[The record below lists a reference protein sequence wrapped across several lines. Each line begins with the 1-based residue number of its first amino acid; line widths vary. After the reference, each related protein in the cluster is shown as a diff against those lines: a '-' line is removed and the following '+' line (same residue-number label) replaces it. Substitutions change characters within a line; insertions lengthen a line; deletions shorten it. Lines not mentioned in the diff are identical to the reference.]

1 MSTDLTKNTFSSTYK
16 DDFEDSDNY
25 HRILFNSGRAL
36 QAREL
41 TQLQTITQS
50 EISRMGRHIFREGA
64 AVNPGG
70 TTINNKYEFIK
81 LVGNLPTGNIIGLN
95 LTSTGNNIIVEV
107 LEAVERVSASEPAT
121 IYVKYVS
128 TTGGTSG
135 ATPVRVT
142 AGDTLTGGGE
152 TLTVQTTNTVS
163 NPATGVGTK
172 VSIHAGD
179 FFAVDR
185 FVFAREQSIILSKYT
200 SDPDAVIGFK
210 VTQDIVTVDDTTAL
224 YDNTGATPNISS
236 PGADRYRIRLNIID
250 KANIASDENF
260 VYVAKVSKGVIVTEV
275 TGTDDYNKI
284 EDRMALR
291 TSEESGNYIAKRFA
305 VSFDTNDSDETMLDF
320 DITPGVAYIDGY
332 RAIINSPLKI
342 QVEKPRTTLI
352 ENNEV
357 TAAAY
362 GQYVIVS
369 ANKGLPNI
377 ASFQEVTLFPNT
389 AGTGTAI
396 GTARVRAVEEDG
408 SNYRVY
414 LFDVQ
419 IAAGKNKRNTKSL
432 GTGSTDYM
440 TLVLENSLAVFKDE
454 NATSLLFQLPG
465 NRPKTITDISLTVQR
480 YRTATISSGTATI
493 TVTATGET
501 FADTSD
507 WIAAHADSD
516 VDVLFTASGA
526 GTAASNLTGQQDG
539 TYEILTYVNK
549 SAGSVRTKTLTEV
562 TETITPD
569 GSGNLNFTKADIS
582 SITRITLADSDGV
595 DLTTSYD
602 LDNGQRDFAYLNG
615 RMVKKAGA
623 ATPGSDVFVRYNHFV
638 HGTSGD
644 FFAVNSYTGQVDYKN
659 IPSYT
664 QANGTEVS
672 LRNVLDFR
680 SSVNSSGNFGS
691 GARINE
697 MPKNTGLI
705 TFDAE
710 YYLGKKVRVTI
721 DRNSNVEAI
730 SGAAGIDTQLPPAPN
745 NSLDLFHVDMNP
757 YTVSDTDISST
768 TIRAKNFTMRDIG
781 KLEERLDN
789 VEEATSLSLLELDTS
804 AFSVLDASGNNRTQS
819 GFFVDNFV
827 DQARSFMSEDYRAS
841 IDPEAR
847 IMRPWFQEANIRM
860 LYDSDQSSNTIL
872 KGDSVYLKHNNA
884 TYVDQPL
891 ATEAMN
897 INPFAVIINE
907 GTIDLSPSSDEWTA
921 IERAPDRVE
930 DGGTRLVNNGAM
942 LWNNWR
948 WNWIGREEDLT
959 VGQALGPETRFN
971 VRGSTRPR
979 TDWWRR
985 GAQRVS
991 TFARVDRVV
1000 ASETVREFVNERVL
1014 DVAFIPF
1021 MRSKKVSFRAQGLKP
1036 NTQVY
1041 AFFNNIPVA
1050 DWVRSESFTRF
1061 STTTDDFGNQ
1071 HNKATEHPEGKST
1084 LTTNTEGKIEGSFFI
1099 PNTDAIKFRTGTREF
1114 KLLDISIA
1122 NDDGSTSIAKEPFS
1136 STGIL
1141 ETRQSTFTS
1150 TRVVSI
1156 ASTTRLLF
1164 SRTRRRRDPLAQT
1177 FFIDEADGIFV
1188 TRIGVRFQTKDTTVP
1203 VMMQIRS
1210 TVNGVPSSDEIIPNG
1225 VKVLSPGDVN
1235 ISADATTVTYFEF
1248 DEPVYLNGQNEYS
1261 IVLLADSTDYNVF
1274 VAKTGDLQLNST
1286 ERRVAKQPTLGSLF
1300 KSQNSRTWTPDQE
1313 RDLTFIIDR
1322 ADFISTSGYVTLEN
1336 AATPLMLL
1344 DNNPFDTT
1352 NASGTISALVFGHGF
1367 TVGDTV
1373 TIAGATAFGGIAA
1386 NNINGTRTITK
1397 IDGTGFEFVAGASD
1411 TANATIGGGGDNITI
1426 TRNIMMDTAVPYVET
1441 LSPPKTLISHSA
1453 KFTTGKSYA
1462 GSEIAY
1468 SKELTFGAVSN
1479 RNNNDFTHP
1488 MIIAS
1493 TANEAASAL
1502 NGGKSLTYK
1511 IDLQTSS
1518 LFVAPVV
1525 DLQRASIT
1533 AVNNLVDQQVA
1544 SGSGGNIPID
1554 YIAETNP
1561 SGGSHLSKH
1570 LTQPVS
1576 LNESAVGLKILI
1588 GANRPS
1594 TASFDVYYR
1603 TNASDTAAAGSLL
1616 DSEYVLAT
1624 LENAMPSDENPNAF
1638 REYRYLVGG
1647 DGGTMDAFSQF
1658 QVKIVLKST
1667 NTARPPVI
1675 QDLRIIALSV

>member
-16 DDFEDSDNY
+16 DDFADSDNY

-50 EISRMGRHIFREGA
+50 EISRMGRHLFREGG

-95 LTSTGNNIIVEV
+95 LTSTSNSIIVEV

-135 ATPVRVT
+135 TTPVRVT

-152 TLTVQTTNTVS
+152 TLTVQSTNTVS
-163 NPATGVGTK
+163 NPATGTGTR

-179 FFAVDR
+179 FFAIDR
-185 FVFAREQSIILSKYT
+185 FVFAREQSMILSKYT

-236 PGADRYRIRLNIID
+236 PGADRYRIRLDIID
-250 KANIASDENF
+250 KANVAADENF
-260 VYVAKVSKGVIVTEV
+260 VYVAKIAEGIIVTEV

-305 VSFDTNDSDETMLDF
+305 INFDTNDSDQSVLDF
-320 DITPGVAYIDGY
+320 DITPGVAYVDGY
-332 RAIINSPLKI
+332 RAVINAPVKI
-342 QVEKPRTTLI
+342 GVSKPRTTLT

-419 IAAGKNKRNTKSL
+419 IASGKNKRNTKSI

-440 TLVLENSLAVFKDE
+440 TLVLENSLAAFKDE
-454 NATSLLFQLPG
+454 ASTSLLFPVPG
-465 NRPKTITDISLTVQR
+465 NRPKSITDISLTAQR

-493 TVTATGET
+493 TVTNTGET
-501 FADTSD
+501 FADTSN

-516 VDVLFTASGA
+516 IDVNFTASGA
-526 GTAASNLTGQQDG
+526 GTQASNLTGQKDG

-569 GSGNLNFTKADIS
+569 GSGNLNFTKADVS

-595 DLTTSYD
+595 DLTTSYT

-623 ATPGSDVFVRYNHFV
+623 ATPGSNVFVRYKHFV

-644 FFAVNSYTGQVDYKN
+644 FFAVNSYTGQVDYEN

-721 DRNSNVEAI
+721 DKNSFIDTI
-730 SGAAGIDTQLPPAPN
+730 SGAASVNPQLPPAPN

-757 YTVSDTDISST
+757 YTVSDTDITSV
-768 TIRAKNFTMRDIG
+768 TIKAKNFTMRDIG
-781 KLEERLDN
+781 KLEERIDT
-789 VEEATSLSLLELDTS
+789 VEEATSLSLLELDTTS
-804 AFSVLDASGNNRTQS
+804 FNVLDASGNNRTKS
-819 GFFVDNFV
+819 GFFVDNFA
-827 DQARSFMSEDYRAS
+827 DQSRSYISADYNAA
-841 IDPEAR
+841 IDPEAK
-847 IMRPWFQEANIRM
+847 IMRPWFEENNLRM
-860 LYDSDQSSNTIL
+860 IYDSDLSSNTIL
-872 KGDSVYLKHNNA
+872 KGDSVYIKHDNVN
-884 TYVDQPL
+884 YVDQPL
-891 ATEAMN
+891 ATESMN
-897 INPFAVIINE
+897 INPFAVIVNE

-921 IERAPDRVE
+921 VDRLPDRVE
-930 DGGTRLVNNGAM
+930 DGGTRLVNNGAL
-942 LWNNWR
+942 LWNTWR
-948 WNWIGREEDLT
+948 WNWIGRNDTPGSELAARD
-959 VGQALGPETRFN
+959 AARTRILEVN
-971 VRGSTRPR
+971 
-979 TDWWRR
+979 
-985 GAQRVS
+985 
-991 TFARVDRVV
+991 RVV
-1000 ASETVREFVNERVL
+1000 ASETVREFVNDRVL

-1021 MRSKKVSFRAQGLKP
+1021 MRSRKVSFRAQGLKP

-1041 AFFNNIPVA
+1041 AFFNNKSVA

-1061 STTTDDFGNQ
+1061 ATTTDDFGNR
-1071 HNKATEHPEGKST
+1071 HNRATEHPDGKST
-1084 LTTNTEGKIEGSFFI
+1084 LTTGPDGSVTGSFFI

-1114 KLLDISIA
+1114 KLLDISVPKDENA
-1122 NDDGSTSIAKEPFS
+1122 TSIAKEPFAS
-1136 STGIL
+1136 AGVL
-1141 ETRQSTFTS
+1141 ETRQATFTT
-1150 TRVVSI
+1150 TRVLTIS
-1156 ASTTRLLF
+1156 APPPPARP
-1164 SRTRRRRDPLAQT
+1164 RRRRRPRTGPGSGPIRQGESFRDFVRRIDPLAQT
-1177 FFIDEADGIFV
+1177 FFIDENDGAFI
-1188 TRIGVRFQTKDTTVP
+1188 TRVGVRFQTKDSTVP
-1203 VMMQIRS
+1203 VMLQIRS
-1210 TVNGVPSSDEIIPNG
+1210 TVNGVPSADEIIPNG
-1225 VKVLSPGDVN
+1225 VKALSPGDVN
-1235 ISADATTVTYFEF
+1235 ISADASAVTYFEF
-1248 DEPVYLNGQNEYS
+1248 DEPVYLNGNMEYS
-1261 IVLLADSTDYNVF
+1261 IILLANSIKYNVY
-1274 VAKTGDLQLNST
+1274 VAKAGDLMLNST
-1286 ERRVAKQPTLGSLF
+1286 ELRVSKQPTLGSLF

-1313 RDLTFIIDR
+1313 RDLTFTIDR
-1322 ADFISTSGYVTLEN
+1322 AKFTETSGYVTLQN
-1336 AATPLMLL
+1336 APIPPILLASNPL
-1344 DNNPFDTT
+1344 DTT
-1352 NASGTISALVFGHGF
+1352 NASGTVKVLAFGHGF
-1367 TVGDTV
+1367 VVGDSV

-1386 NNINGTRTITK
+1386 ANINGTRAVTK
-1397 IDGTGFEFVAGASD
+1397 VDGTGFEFVAGASD
-1411 TANATIGGGGDNITI
+1411 VASSTVAGGGDNITI
-1426 TRNIMMDTAVPYVET
+1426 TRNIMMDTVIPYVET
-1441 LSPPKTLISHSA
+1441 LSPAQTLISHSA
-1453 KFTTGKSYA
+1453 KFTTGKSFA
-1462 GSEIAY
+1462 GAETAY
-1468 SKELTFGAVSN
+1468 VADGSYQTISN
-1479 RNNNDFTHP
+1479 RDNNTFVNP
-1488 MIIAS
+1488 RLIAS
-1493 TANEAASAL
+1493 SENETASLSGN
-1502 NGGKSLTYK
+1502 KSLTYK
-1511 IDLQTSS
+1511 IDVSTTSDI
-1518 LFVAPVV
+1518 VAPVI
-1525 DLQRASIT
+1525 DLQRASVT
-1533 AVNNLVDQQVA
+1533 AVRNLVDKQVA
-1544 SGSGGNIPID
+1544 SGSGGNIPLD
-1554 YIAETNP
+1554 YVAETNP
-1561 SGGSHLSKH
+1561 TGGSHLSKH
-1570 LTQPVS
+1570 ITSPVV
-1576 LNESAVGLKILI
+1576 LDESAVGLKIMI

-1603 TNASDTAAAGSLL
+1603 TNASDTAAAGNLL
-1616 DSEYVLAT
+1616 DSTWVLAT
-1624 LENAMPSDENPNAF
+1624 LETEIPSDQNINVF

-1658 QVKIVLKST
+1658 QVKVVLKST
-1667 NTARPPVI
+1667 NTSTPPVI

>member
-16 DDFEDSDNY
+16 DDFADSDNY

-50 EISRMGRHIFREGA
+50 EISRMGRHLFREGG

-70 TTINNKYEFIK
+70 TNVNNAYEFVK
-81 LVGNLPTGNIIGLN
+81 LTGELPANDIVGIQF
-95 LTSTGNNIIVEV
+95 TSASNGIIVEV
-107 LEAVERVSASEPAT
+107 LEAVARVSDSEPAT
-121 IYVKYVS
+121 VYVKYVS
-128 TTGGTSG
+128 SGTATSG
-135 ATPVRVT
+135 QTAIRVT

-152 TLTVQTTNTVS
+152 TLIAQSTNTVA
-163 NPATGVGTK
+163 NPATGTGTR

-179 FFAVDR
+179 FFAIDR
-185 FVFAREQSIILSKYT
+185 FVYAREQSMILSKYT

-210 VTQDIVTVDDTTAL
+210 VTQDIVSVNDSPAL
-224 YDNTGATPNISS
+224 YDNSGATPNISS
-236 PGADRYRIRLNIID
+236 PGADRYRIRLDIAD
-250 KANIASDENF
+250 KANLASDENF
-260 VYVAKVSKGVIVTEV
+260 VYVAKIVNGSIVTQV

-284 EDRMALR
+284 EDRLALR

-305 VSFDTNDSDETMLDF
+305 INFDTNDSDESILDF
-320 DITPGVAYIDGY
+320 DITPGVAYVDGY
-332 RAIINSPLKI
+332 RAVINSPLKI
-342 QVEKPRTTLI
+342 QVDKPRTTI
-352 ENNEV
+352 VENNNV

-362 GQYVIVS
+362 GQYIIVS
-369 ANKGLPNI
+369 GNKGLPNI
-377 ASFQEVTLFPNT
+377 NTFAQVNLYPNT
-389 AGTGTAI
+389 AGTGTVI

-408 SNYRVY
+408 ASYRLY

-419 IAAGKNKRNTKSL
+419 IASGKNKRNTKSI

-440 TLVLENSLAVFKDE
+440 TVVLENNNAVFKDE
-454 NATSLLFQLPG
+454 ASTSLLFPVPG
-465 NRPKTITDISLTVQR
+465 SRPKVLTDISLTAQR
-480 YRTATISSGTATI
+480 YRTETLSSGSGNL
-493 TVTATGET
+493 TGLASGE
-501 FADTSD
+501 FWADTGD
-507 WIAAHADSD
+507 WIAATADSD
-516 VDVLFTASGA
+516 IDVTFTANGA
-526 GTAASNLTGQQDG
+526 GTNSSAITGSDANG

-549 SAGSVRTKTLTEV
+549 TAASIRTKALTEV

-569 GSGNLNFTKADIS
+569 GSGNLNFTKADIN
-582 SITRITLADSDGV
+582 SIVRITLADSDGT

-615 RMVKKAGA
+615 RMIKKAGA
-623 ATPGSDVFVRYNHFV
+623 ATPSSDVFVRYKHFD
-638 HGTSGD
+638 HGASGD
-644 FFAVNSYTGQVDYKN
+644 FFAVNSYTGQVDYEE

-664 QANGTEVS
+664 QANGTTVS

-691 GARINE
+691 GAKINE

-705 TFDAE
+705 QFDAE

-721 DRNSNVEAI
+721 DKNSTVSAI
-730 SGAAGIDTQLPPAPN
+730 SGAASINPVLPPAPN

-757 YTVSDTDISST
+757 YTVSDTDLSSA
-768 TIRAKNFTMRDIG
+768 TIKAKNFTMKDIG
-781 KLEERLDN
+781 KLEERIDN
-789 VEEATSLSLLELDTS
+789 VEEATALSLLELDTTS
-804 AFSVLDASGNNRTQS
+804 FAVLDATGNNRTQS
-819 GFFVDNFV
+819 GFFVDNFA
-827 DQARSFMSEDYRAS
+827 DQARSYMSEDYRAA
-841 IDPEAR
+841 IDPEAK
-847 IMRPWFQEANIRM
+847 IMRPWFQEANLRM
-860 LYDSDQSSNTIL
+860 IYDSDQSSNTIL
-872 KGDSVYLKHNNA
+872 KGDSVYLRHDNVN
-884 TYVDQPL
+884 YVDQPL

-907 GTIDLSPSSDEWTA
+907 GFIDLSPASDEWTA
-921 IERAPDRVE
+921 IDRRPDRVE

-948 WNWIGREEDLT
+948 WNWIGREDDLN
-959 VGQALGPETRFN
+959 VGQNLGAVN
-971 VRGSTRPR
+971 SSTIMSEWNNGRQ
-979 TDWWRR
+979 TVTNFV
-985 GAQRVS
+985 Q
-991 TFARVDRVV
+991 VDRVV
-1000 ASETVREFVNERVL
+1000 ASETVRELVNDRVL

-1041 AFFNNIPVA
+1041 AFFNNKPVA

-1061 STTTDDFGNQ
+1061 ATTADDFGNRY
-1071 HNKATEHPEGKST
+1071 NRATEHPDGKST
-1084 LTTNTEGKIEGSFFI
+1084 LTTGPDGSIEGSFFI
-1099 PNTDAIKFRTGTREF
+1099 PSTDAIKFRTGTREF
-1114 KLLDISIA
+1114 KLLDISVP
-1122 NDDGSTSIAKEPFS
+1122 NDEGATSIAKEPFS

-1141 ETRQSTFTS
+1141 ETRQATVTSTRTLIISTVTSVSTFT
-1150 TRVVSI
+1150 
-1156 ASTTRLLF
+1156 
-1164 SRTRRRRDPLAQT
+1164 RRRDPLAQT

-1188 TRIGVRFQTKDTTVP
+1188 TRIGVKFQTKDTTVP

-1225 VKVLSPGDVN
+1225 VKVLSPSDVN
-1235 ISADATTVTYFEF
+1235 ISADASAVTYFEF
-1248 DEPVYLNGQNEYS
+1248 DEPVYLNGNMEYS
-1261 IVLLADSTDYNVF
+1261 IVLLADSIDYNVY
-1274 VAKTGDLQLNST
+1274 VAKAGDLLLNST
-1286 ERRVAKQPTLGSLF
+1286 ELRVAKQPTLGSLF

-1313 RDLTFIIDR
+1313 RDLTFTIDR
-1322 ADFISTSGYVTLEN
+1322 AQFTSTSGSVILEN

-1344 DNNPFDTT
+1344 DNNPLDTT
-1352 NASGTISALVFGHGF
+1352 NSSGTIAVLAFGHGF
-1367 TVGDTV
+1367 TVGDSV
-1373 TIAGATAFGGIAA
+1373 TIAGSEAFGGIAA
-1386 NNINGTRTITK
+1386 GNINGTRAVTK
-1397 IDGTGFEFVAGASD
+1397 VDGTGFEFVAGASD
-1411 TANATIGGGGDNITI
+1411 TASSTISGGGANITI
-1426 TRNIMMDTAVPYVET
+1426 TRNILMDTVVPYVET

-1462 GSEIAY
+1462 GSETAY
-1468 SKELTFGAVSN
+1468 DKETVYGAVSN
-1479 RNNNDFTHP
+1479 RNNNNFTHP
-1488 MIIAS
+1488 MMIAS

-1502 NGGKSLTYK
+1502 SGNKSLTYK
-1511 IDLQTSS
+1511 VDLQTAS

-1544 SGSGGNIPID
+1544 SGSGGNIPIA

-1561 SGGSHLSKH
+1561 TGGSHLSKH
-1570 LTQPVS
+1570 LTQPVA
-1576 LNESAVGLKILI
+1576 LDESAVGLKILI

-1616 DSEYVLAT
+1616 DSSYVLAT
-1624 LENAMPSDENPNAF
+1624 LETEMPSDENPNAF

-1647 DGGTMDAFSQF
+1647 DDGTMNAFSQF
-1658 QVKIVLKST
+1658 QVKIVLKSS
-1667 NTARPPVI
+1667 NTSRPPVI

>member
-16 DDFEDSDNY
+16 DDFADSDNY

-50 EISRMGRHIFREGA
+50 EISRMGRHLFREGG

-95 LTSTGNNIIVEV
+95 LTSTSNSIIVEV

-135 ATPVRVT
+135 TTPVRVT

-152 TLTVQTTNTVS
+152 TLTVQSTNTVS
-163 NPATGVGTK
+163 NPATGTGTR

-179 FFAVDR
+179 FFAIDR
-185 FVFAREQSIILSKYT
+185 FVFAREQSMILSKYT

-236 PGADRYRIRLNIID
+236 PGADRYRIRLDIID
-250 KANIASDENF
+250 KANVAADENF
-260 VYVAKVSKGVIVTEV
+260 VYVAKIAEGIIVTEV

-305 VSFDTNDSDETMLDF
+305 INFDTNDSDQSVLDF
-320 DITPGVAYIDGY
+320 DITPGVAYVDGY
-332 RAIINSPLKI
+332 RAVINAPVKI
-342 QVEKPRTTLI
+342 GVSKPRTTLT

-419 IAAGKNKRNTKSL
+419 IASGKNKRNTKSI

-440 TLVLENSLAVFKDE
+440 TLVLENSLAAFKDE
-454 NATSLLFQLPG
+454 ASTSLLFPVPG
-465 NRPKTITDISLTVQR
+465 NRPKSITDISLTAQR

-493 TVTATGET
+493 TVTNTGET
-501 FADTSD
+501 FADTSN

-516 VDVLFTASGA
+516 IDVNFTASGA
-526 GTAASNLTGQQDG
+526 GTQASNLTSQKDG

-569 GSGNLNFTKADIS
+569 GSGNLNFTKADVS

-595 DLTTSYD
+595 DLTTSYT

-623 ATPGSDVFVRYNHFV
+623 ATPGSNVFVRYKHFV

-644 FFAVNSYTGQVDYKN
+644 FFAVNSYTGQVDYEN

-721 DRNSNVEAI
+721 DKNSFIDTI
-730 SGAAGIDTQLPPAPN
+730 SGAASVNPQLPPAPN

-757 YTVSDTDISST
+757 YTVSDTDITSV
-768 TIRAKNFTMRDIG
+768 TIKAKNFTMRDIG
-781 KLEERLDN
+781 KLEERIDT
-789 VEEATSLSLLELDTS
+789 VEEATSLSLLELDTTS
-804 AFSVLDASGNNRTQS
+804 FNVLDASGNNRTKS
-819 GFFVDNFV
+819 GFFVDNFA
-827 DQARSFMSEDYRAS
+827 DQSRSYISADYNAA
-841 IDPEAR
+841 IDPEAK
-847 IMRPWFQEANIRM
+847 IMRPWFEENNLRM
-860 LYDSDQSSNTIL
+860 IYDSDLSSNTIL
-872 KGDSVYLKHNNA
+872 KGDSVYIKHDNVN
-884 TYVDQPL
+884 YVDQPL
-891 ATEAMN
+891 ATESMN
-897 INPFAVIINE
+897 INPFAVIVNE

-921 IERAPDRVE
+921 VDRLPDRVE
-930 DGGTRLVNNGAM
+930 DGGTRLVNNGAL
-942 LWNNWR
+942 LWNTWR
-948 WNWIGREEDLT
+948 WNWIGRNDTPGSELAARD
-959 VGQALGPETRFN
+959 AARTRILEVN
-971 VRGSTRPR
+971 
-979 TDWWRR
+979 
-985 GAQRVS
+985 
-991 TFARVDRVV
+991 RVV
-1000 ASETVREFVNERVL
+1000 ASETVREFVNDRVL

-1021 MRSKKVSFRAQGLKP
+1021 MRSRKVSFRAQGLKP

-1041 AFFNNIPVA
+1041 AFFNNKSVA

-1061 STTTDDFGNQ
+1061 ATTTDDFGNR
-1071 HNKATEHPEGKST
+1071 HNRATEHPDGKST
-1084 LTTNTEGKIEGSFFI
+1084 LTTGPDGSVTGSFFI

-1114 KLLDISIA
+1114 KLLDISVPKDENA
-1122 NDDGSTSIAKEPFS
+1122 TSIAKEPFAS
-1136 STGIL
+1136 AGVL
-1141 ETRQSTFTS
+1141 ETRQATFTT
-1150 TRVVSI
+1150 TRVLTIS
-1156 ASTTRLLF
+1156 APPPPARP
-1164 SRTRRRRDPLAQT
+1164 RRRRRPRTGPGSGPIRQGESFRDFVRRIDPLAQT
-1177 FFIDEADGIFV
+1177 FFIDENDGAFI
-1188 TRIGVRFQTKDTTVP
+1188 TRVGVRFQTKDSTVP
-1203 VMMQIRS
+1203 VMLQIRS
-1210 TVNGVPSSDEIIPNG
+1210 TVNGVPSADEIIPNG
-1225 VKVLSPGDVN
+1225 VKALSPGDVN
-1235 ISADATTVTYFEF
+1235 ISADASAVTYFEF
-1248 DEPVYLNGQNEYS
+1248 DEPVYLNGNMEYS
-1261 IVLLADSTDYNVF
+1261 IILLANSIKYNVY
-1274 VAKTGDLQLNST
+1274 VAKAGDLMLNST
-1286 ERRVAKQPTLGSLF
+1286 ELRVSKQPTLGSLF

-1313 RDLTFIIDR
+1313 RDLTFTIDR
-1322 ADFISTSGYVTLEN
+1322 AKFTETSGYVTLQN
-1336 AATPLMLL
+1336 APIPPILLASNPL
-1344 DNNPFDTT
+1344 DTT
-1352 NASGTISALVFGHGF
+1352 NASGTVKVLAFGHGF
-1367 TVGDTV
+1367 VVGDSV

-1386 NNINGTRTITK
+1386 ANINGTRAVTK
-1397 IDGTGFEFVAGASD
+1397 VDGTGFEFVAGNSD
-1411 TANATIGGGGDNITI
+1411 TASSTVAGGGDNITI
-1426 TRNIMMDTAVPYVET
+1426 TRNIMMDTVIPYVET
-1441 LSPPKTLISHSA
+1441 LSPAQTLISHSA
-1453 KFTTGKSYA
+1453 KFTTGKSFA
-1462 GSEIAY
+1462 GAETAY
-1468 SKELTFGAVSN
+1468 VADGSYQTISN
-1479 RNNNDFTHP
+1479 RDNNTFVNP
-1488 MIIAS
+1488 RLIAS
-1493 TANEAASAL
+1493 SENETASLSGN
-1502 NGGKSLTYK
+1502 KSLTYK
-1511 IDLQTSS
+1511 IDVSTTSDI
-1518 LFVAPVV
+1518 VAPVI
-1525 DLQRASIT
+1525 DLQRASVT
-1533 AVNNLVDQQVA
+1533 AVRNLVDKQVA
-1544 SGSGGNIPID
+1544 SGSGGNIPLD
-1554 YIAETNP
+1554 YVAETNP
-1561 SGGSHLSKH
+1561 TGGSHLSKH
-1570 LTQPVS
+1570 ITSPVV
-1576 LNESAVGLKILI
+1576 LDESAVGLKIMI

-1603 TNASDTAAAGSLL
+1603 TNASDTAAAGNLL
-1616 DSEYVLAT
+1616 DSTWVLAT
-1624 LENAMPSDENPNAF
+1624 LETEIPSDQNINVF

-1658 QVKIVLKST
+1658 QVKVVLKST
-1667 NTARPPVI
+1667 NTSTPPVI

>member
-16 DDFEDSDNY
+16 DDFLDSDNY

-41 TQLQTITQS
+41 TQMQTITQS
-50 EISRMGRHIFREGA
+50 EISRMGRHMFREGA

-70 TTINNKYEFIK
+70 TTINTAYEFIK

-95 LTSTGNNIIVEV
+95 LSSTSNSIIVEV

-128 TTGGTSG
+128 STGGTSG
-135 ATPVRVT
+135 TTPVRVT

-163 NPATGVGTK
+163 NPATGVGTR

-185 FVFAREQSIILSKYT
+185 FVFAREQSMILSKYT

-236 PGADRYRIRLNIID
+236 PGADRYRIRLDIAD
-250 KANIASDENF
+250 KAKLAADESF
-260 VYVAKVSKGVIVTEV
+260 VYVAKVVDGLIVTQV
-275 TGTDDYNKI
+275 DGTDSYNKI

-291 TSEESGNYIAKRFA
+291 TSEESGNYIAKRFS
-305 VSFDTNDSDETMLDF
+305 VSFDTNDSDESILDF
-320 DITPGVAYIDGY
+320 DISPGVAYVDGY
-332 RAIINSPLKI
+332 RAVINSPVKI
-342 QVEKPRTTLI
+342 GVSKPRTTQT

-396 GTARVRAVEEDG
+396 GTARVRSIEEDG

-419 IAAGKNKRNTKSL
+419 IASGKNKRNTKSL

-440 TLVLENSLAVFKDE
+440 TLVLENSLAAFKDE
-454 NATSLLFQLPG
+454 ASTSLLFPVPG
-465 NRPKTITDISLTVQR
+465 DRPKTITDISLTVQR
-480 YRTATISSGTATI
+480 YRTANISSGSATI
-493 TVTATGET
+493 TVTNTGET
-501 FADTSD
+501 FADTSN

-569 GSGNLNFTKADIS
+569 GSGNLNFTKADVS
-582 SITRITLADSDGV
+582 SITRITLADSDGA
-595 DLTTSYD
+595 DLTSSYT

-623 ATPGSDVFVRYNHFV
+623 ATPGSDVFVRYDHFV

-644 FFAVNSYTGQVDYKN
+644 FFAVNSYTGQVDYEN

-721 DRNSNVEAI
+721 DKNSFIDTI
-730 SGAAGIDTQLPPAPN
+730 SGAASVSPQLPPAPN
-745 NSLDLFHVDMNP
+745 NSLDLFHIDMNP
-757 YTVSDTDISST
+757 YTVSDTDITST
-768 TIRAKNFTMRDIG
+768 TIKAKNFTMRDIG
-781 KLEERLDN
+781 KLEERIDN

-804 AFSVLDASGNNRTQS
+804 SFNVLDASGNNRTQS
-819 GFFVDNFV
+819 GFFVDNFA
-827 DQARSFMSEDYRAS
+827 DQARSYMSADYNAA

-847 IMRPWFQEANIRM
+847 IMRPWFEENNLRLI
-860 LYDSDQSSNTIL
+860 YDSDQSSNTIL
-872 KGDSVYLKHNNA
+872 KGDSVYLKHDNIN
-884 TYVDQPL
+884 YVDQPL

-897 INPFAVIINE
+897 INPFAVILNE
-907 GTIDLSPSSDEWTA
+907 GFIDLSPSSDEWTA
-921 IERAPDRVE
+921 VDRLPDRVE
-930 DGGTRLVNNGAM
+930 DGGTRLINNGAL
-942 LWNNWR
+942 LWNTWR
-948 WNWIGREEDLT
+948 WNWIGRNDTTGRNLT
-959 VGQALGPETRFN
+959 
-971 VRGSTRPR
+971 
-979 TDWWRR
+979 
-985 GAQRVS
+985 
-991 TFARVDRVV
+991 ARDTARNNILAVNRVV
-1000 ASETVREFVNERVL
+1000 ASETVREFVNDRIL

-1021 MRSKKVSFRAQGLKP
+1021 MRSKKVFFRAQGLKP
-1036 NTQVY
+1036 STQVY
-1041 AFFNNIPVA
+1041 AFFNNKPVA

-1061 STTTDDFGNQ
+1061 ATTTDDFGNR
-1071 HNKATEHPEGKST
+1071 HNRATEHPDGKST
-1084 LTTNTEGKIEGSFFI
+1084 LTTGTDGSIEGSFFI

-1114 KLLDISIA
+1114 KLLDISVP
-1122 NDDGSTSIAKEPFS
+1122 NDENATSIAKEPFA

-1141 ETRQSTFTS
+1141 ETRQSTFTT
-1150 TRVVSI
+1150 TRVLTI
-1156 ASTTRLLF
+1156 AAPPPPVQPRRRRRRSTQDFVRSF
-1164 SRTRRRRDPLAQT
+1164 APQADPRNQRRRDPLAQT
-1177 FFIDEADGIFV
+1177 FFIDENDGAFI
-1188 TRIGVRFQTKDTTVP
+1188 TRVGVRFQTKDTTVP
-1203 VMMQIRS
+1203 VMLQIRS
-1210 TVNGVPSSDEIIPNG
+1210 TVNGVPSADEVIPNG
-1225 VKVLSPGDVN
+1225 VKVLSPSDVTE
-1235 ISADATTVTYFEF
+1235 SADASLVTYFEF
-1248 DEPVYLNGQNEYS
+1248 DEPVYLNGNMEYS
-1261 IVLLADSTDYNVF
+1261 IVLLADSIEYNVY
-1274 VAKTGDLQLNST
+1274 VAKAGDLMLNST
-1286 ERRVAKQPTLGSLF
+1286 ELRVAKQPTLGSLF

-1313 RDLTFIIDR
+1313 RDLTFTIDR
-1322 ADFISTSGYVTLEN
+1322 ANFTVESGYVTLNN
-1336 AATPLMLL
+1336 APIPPILLASNPLDSTNSSATVKVL
-1344 DNNPFDTT
+1344 
-1352 NASGTISALVFGHGF
+1352 AFGHGLV
-1367 TVGDTV
+1367 VGDSV
-1373 TIAGATAFGGIAA
+1373 TIAGATTFGGIAA
-1386 NNINGTRTITK
+1386 SNINGTRAVTK
-1397 IDGTGFEFVAGASD
+1397 VDGTGFEFVAGNSD
-1411 TANATIGGGGDNITI
+1411 TANQAVAGGGDNITV
-1426 TRNIMMDTAVPYVET
+1426 TRNIMMDTVVPYIET
-1441 LSPPKTLISHSA
+1441 LSPAQTLISHSA
-1453 KFTTGKSYA
+1453 KFTSGKSFA
-1462 GSEIAY
+1462 GSETAY
-1468 SKELTFGAVSN
+1468 SVDGSYQSISN
-1479 RNNNDFTHP
+1479 RDNNTFANP
-1488 MIIAS
+1488 RLIAS
-1493 TANEAASAL
+1493 SENETASLSGN
-1502 NGGKSLTYK
+1502 KSLTYK
-1511 IDLQTSS
+1511 IDVSTSTDI
-1518 LFVAPVV
+1518 VAPVI
-1525 DLQRASIT
+1525 DLQRASVT
-1533 AVNNLVDQQVA
+1533 AVRNLVDQQVA
-1544 SGSGGNIPID
+1544 SGTGGNIPLE
-1554 YIAETNP
+1554 YVAETNP
-1561 SGGSHLSKH
+1561 TGGSHLSKH
-1570 LTQPVS
+1570 ITSPVV
-1576 LNESAVGLKILI
+1576 LDESAVGLKIMI

-1594 TASFDVYYR
+1594 AASFDVYYR
-1603 TNASDTAAAGSLL
+1603 TNASDTAAAGNLL
-1616 DSEYVLAT
+1616 DSTWVLAT
-1624 LENAMPSDENPNAF
+1624 LETEIPSDQNINVF

-1667 NTARPPVI
+1667 NTSTPPVI

>member
-16 DDFEDSDNY
+16 DDFADSDNY

-50 EISRMGRHIFREGA
+50 EISRMGRHLFREGG

-95 LTSTGNNIIVEV
+95 LTSTSNSIIVEV

-135 ATPVRVT
+135 TTPVRVT

-152 TLTVQTTNTVS
+152 TLTVQSTNTVS
-163 NPATGVGTK
+163 NPATGTGTR

-179 FFAVDR
+179 FFAIDR
-185 FVFAREQSIILSKYT
+185 FVFAREQSMILSKYT

-236 PGADRYRIRLNIID
+236 PGADRYRIRLDIID
-250 KANIASDENF
+250 KANVAADENF
-260 VYVAKVSKGVIVTEV
+260 VYVAKIAEGIIVTEV

-305 VSFDTNDSDETMLDF
+305 INFDTNDSDQSVLDF
-320 DITPGVAYIDGY
+320 DITPGVAYVDGY
-332 RAIINSPLKI
+332 RAVINAPVKI
-342 QVEKPRTTLI
+342 GVSKPRTTLT

-419 IAAGKNKRNTKSL
+419 IASGKNKRNTKSI

-440 TLVLENSLAVFKDE
+440 TLVLENSLAAFKDE
-454 NATSLLFQLPG
+454 ASTSLLFPVPG
-465 NRPKTITDISLTVQR
+465 NRPKSITDISLTAQR

-493 TVTATGET
+493 TVTNTGET
-501 FADTSD
+501 FADTSN

-516 VDVLFTASGA
+516 IDVNFTASGA
-526 GTAASNLTGQQDG
+526 GTQASNLTGQKDG

-569 GSGNLNFTKADIS
+569 GSGNLNFTKADVS

-595 DLTTSYD
+595 DLTTSYT

-623 ATPGSDVFVRYNHFV
+623 ATPGSNVFVRYKHFV

-644 FFAVNSYTGQVDYKN
+644 FFAVNSYTGQVDYEN

-721 DRNSNVEAI
+721 DKNSFIDTI
-730 SGAAGIDTQLPPAPN
+730 SGAASVNPQLPPAPN

-757 YTVSDTDISST
+757 YTVSDTDITSV
-768 TIRAKNFTMRDIG
+768 TIKAKNFTMRDIG
-781 KLEERLDN
+781 KLEERIDT
-789 VEEATSLSLLELDTS
+789 VEEATSLSLLELDTTS
-804 AFSVLDASGNNRTQS
+804 FNVLDASGNNRTKS
-819 GFFVDNFV
+819 GFFVDNFA
-827 DQARSFMSEDYRAS
+827 DQSRSYISADYNAA
-841 IDPEAR
+841 IDPEAK
-847 IMRPWFQEANIRM
+847 IMRPWFEENNLRM
-860 LYDSDQSSNTIL
+860 IYDSDLSSNTIL
-872 KGDSVYLKHNNA
+872 KGDSVYIKHDNVN
-884 TYVDQPL
+884 YVDQPL
-891 ATEAMN
+891 ATESMN
-897 INPFAVIINE
+897 INPFAVIVNE

-921 IERAPDRVE
+921 VDRLPDRVE
-930 DGGTRLVNNGAM
+930 DGGTRLVNNGAL
-942 LWNNWR
+942 LWNTWR
-948 WNWIGREEDLT
+948 WNWIGRNDTPGSELAARD
-959 VGQALGPETRFN
+959 AARTRILEVN
-971 VRGSTRPR
+971 
-979 TDWWRR
+979 
-985 GAQRVS
+985 
-991 TFARVDRVV
+991 RVV
-1000 ASETVREFVNERVL
+1000 ASETVREFVNDRVL

-1021 MRSKKVSFRAQGLKP
+1021 MRSRKVSFRAQGLKP

-1041 AFFNNIPVA
+1041 AFFNNKSVA

-1061 STTTDDFGNQ
+1061 ATTTDDFGNR
-1071 HNKATEHPEGKST
+1071 HNRATEHPDGKST
-1084 LTTNTEGKIEGSFFI
+1084 LTTGPDGSVTGSFFI

-1114 KLLDISIA
+1114 KLLDISVPKDENA
-1122 NDDGSTSIAKEPFS
+1122 TSIAKEPFAS
-1136 STGIL
+1136 AGVL
-1141 ETRQSTFTS
+1141 ETRQATFTT
-1150 TRVVSI
+1150 TRVLTIS
-1156 ASTTRLLF
+1156 APPPPARP
-1164 SRTRRRRDPLAQT
+1164 RRRRRPRTGPGSGPIRQGESFRDFVRRIDPLAQT
-1177 FFIDEADGIFV
+1177 FFIDENDGAFI
-1188 TRIGVRFQTKDTTVP
+1188 TRVGVRFQTKDSTVP
-1203 VMMQIRS
+1203 VMLQIRS
-1210 TVNGVPSSDEIIPNG
+1210 TVNGVPSADEIIPNG
-1225 VKVLSPGDVN
+1225 VKALSPGDVN
-1235 ISADATTVTYFEF
+1235 ISADASAVTYFEF
-1248 DEPVYLNGQNEYS
+1248 DEPVYLNGNMEYS
-1261 IVLLADSTDYNVF
+1261 IILLANSIKYNVY
-1274 VAKTGDLQLNST
+1274 VAKAGDLMLNST
-1286 ERRVAKQPTLGSLF
+1286 ELRVSKQPTLGSLF

-1313 RDLTFIIDR
+1313 RDLTFTIDR
-1322 ADFISTSGYVTLEN
+1322 AKFTETSGYVTLQN
-1336 AATPLMLL
+1336 APIPPILLASNPL
-1344 DNNPFDTT
+1344 DTT
-1352 NASGTISALVFGHGF
+1352 NASGTVKVLAFGHGF
-1367 TVGDTV
+1367 VVGDSV

-1386 NNINGTRTITK
+1386 ANINGTRAVTK
-1397 IDGTGFEFVAGASD
+1397 VDGTGFEFVAGNSD
-1411 TANATIGGGGDNITI
+1411 TASSTVAGGGDNITI
-1426 TRNIMMDTAVPYVET
+1426 TRNIMMDTVIPYVET
-1441 LSPPKTLISHSA
+1441 LSPAQTLISHSA
-1453 KFTTGKSYA
+1453 KFTTGKSFA
-1462 GSEIAY
+1462 GAETAY
-1468 SKELTFGAVSN
+1468 VADGSYQTISN
-1479 RNNNDFTHP
+1479 RDNNTFVNP
-1488 MIIAS
+1488 RLIAS
-1493 TANEAASAL
+1493 SENETASLSGN
-1502 NGGKSLTYK
+1502 KSLTYK
-1511 IDLQTSS
+1511 IDVSTTSDI
-1518 LFVAPVV
+1518 VAPVI
-1525 DLQRASIT
+1525 DLQRASVT
-1533 AVNNLVDQQVA
+1533 AVRNLVDKQVA
-1544 SGSGGNIPID
+1544 SGSGGNIPLD
-1554 YIAETNP
+1554 YVAETNP
-1561 SGGSHLSKH
+1561 TGGSHLSKH
-1570 LTQPVS
+1570 ITSPVV
-1576 LNESAVGLKILI
+1576 LDESAVGLKIMI

-1603 TNASDTAAAGSLL
+1603 TNASDTAAAGNLL
-1616 DSEYVLAT
+1616 DSTWVLAT
-1624 LENAMPSDENPNAF
+1624 LETEIPSDQNINVF

-1658 QVKIVLKST
+1658 QVKVVLKST
-1667 NTARPPVI
+1667 NTSTPPVI

>member
-16 DDFEDSDNY
+16 DDFADSDNY

-50 EISRMGRHIFREGA
+50 EISRMGRHLFREGG

-95 LTSTGNNIIVEV
+95 LTSTSNSIIVEV

-135 ATPVRVT
+135 TTPVRVT

-152 TLTVQTTNTVS
+152 TLTVQSTNTVS
-163 NPATGVGTK
+163 NPATGTGTR

-179 FFAVDR
+179 FFAIDR
-185 FVFAREQSIILSKYT
+185 FVFAREQSMILSKYT

-236 PGADRYRIRLNIID
+236 PGADRYRIRLDIID
-250 KANIASDENF
+250 KANVAADENF
-260 VYVAKVSKGVIVTEV
+260 VYVAKIAEGIIVTEV

-305 VSFDTNDSDETMLDF
+305 INFDTNDSDQSVLDF
-320 DITPGVAYIDGY
+320 DITPGVAYVDGY
-332 RAIINSPLKI
+332 RAVINAPVKI
-342 QVEKPRTTLI
+342 GVSKPRTTLT

-419 IAAGKNKRNTKSL
+419 IASGKNKRNTKSI

-440 TLVLENSLAVFKDE
+440 TLVLENSLAAFKDE
-454 NATSLLFQLPG
+454 ASTSLLFPVPG
-465 NRPKTITDISLTVQR
+465 NRPKSITDISLTAQR

-493 TVTATGET
+493 TVTNTGET
-501 FADTSD
+501 FADTSN

-516 VDVLFTASGA
+516 IDVNFTASGA
-526 GTAASNLTGQQDG
+526 GTQASNLTGQKDG

-569 GSGNLNFTKADIS
+569 GSGNLNFTKADVS

-595 DLTTSYD
+595 DLTTSYT

-623 ATPGSDVFVRYNHFV
+623 ATPGSNVFVRYKHFV

-644 FFAVNSYTGQVDYKN
+644 FFAVNSYTGQVDYEN

-721 DRNSNVEAI
+721 DKNSFIDTI
-730 SGAAGIDTQLPPAPN
+730 SGAASVNPQLPPAPN

-757 YTVSDTDISST
+757 YTVSDTDITSV
-768 TIRAKNFTMRDIG
+768 TIKAKNFTMRDIG
-781 KLEERLDN
+781 KLEERIDT
-789 VEEATSLSLLELDTS
+789 VEEATSLSLLELDTTS
-804 AFSVLDASGNNRTQS
+804 FNVLDASGNNRTKS
-819 GFFVDNFV
+819 GFFVDNFA
-827 DQARSFMSEDYRAS
+827 DQSRSYISADYNAA
-841 IDPEAR
+841 IDPEAK
-847 IMRPWFQEANIRM
+847 IMRPWFEENNLRM
-860 LYDSDQSSNTIL
+860 IYDSDLSSNTIL
-872 KGDSVYLKHNNA
+872 KGDSVYIKHDNVN
-884 TYVDQPL
+884 YVDQPL
-891 ATEAMN
+891 ATESMN
-897 INPFAVIINE
+897 INPFAVIVNE

-921 IERAPDRVE
+921 VDRLPDRVE
-930 DGGTRLVNNGAM
+930 DGGTRLVNNGAL
-942 LWNNWR
+942 LWNTWR
-948 WNWIGREEDLT
+948 WNWIGRNDTPGSELAARD
-959 VGQALGPETRFN
+959 AARTRILEVN
-971 VRGSTRPR
+971 
-979 TDWWRR
+979 
-985 GAQRVS
+985 
-991 TFARVDRVV
+991 RVV
-1000 ASETVREFVNERVL
+1000 ASETVREFVNDRVL

-1021 MRSKKVSFRAQGLKP
+1021 MRSRKVSFRAQGLKP

-1041 AFFNNIPVA
+1041 AFFNNKSVA

-1061 STTTDDFGNQ
+1061 ATTTDDFGNR
-1071 HNKATEHPEGKST
+1071 HNRATEHPDGKST
-1084 LTTNTEGKIEGSFFI
+1084 LTTGPDGSVTGSFFI

-1114 KLLDISIA
+1114 KLLDISVPKDENA
-1122 NDDGSTSIAKEPFS
+1122 TSIAKEPFAS
-1136 STGIL
+1136 AGVL
-1141 ETRQSTFTS
+1141 ETRQATFTT
-1150 TRVVSI
+1150 TRVLTIS
-1156 ASTTRLLF
+1156 APPPPARP
-1164 SRTRRRRDPLAQT
+1164 RRRRRPRTGPGSGPIRQGESFRDFVRRIDPLAQT
-1177 FFIDEADGIFV
+1177 FFIDENDGAFI
-1188 TRIGVRFQTKDTTVP
+1188 TRVGVRFQTKDSTVP
-1203 VMMQIRS
+1203 VMLQIRS
-1210 TVNGVPSSDEIIPNG
+1210 TVNGVPSADEIIPNG
-1225 VKVLSPGDVN
+1225 VKALSPGDVN
-1235 ISADATTVTYFEF
+1235 ISADASAVTYFEF
-1248 DEPVYLNGQNEYS
+1248 DEPVYLNGNMEYS
-1261 IVLLADSTDYNVF
+1261 IILLANSIKYNVY
-1274 VAKTGDLQLNST
+1274 VAKAGDLMLNST
-1286 ERRVAKQPTLGSLF
+1286 ELRVSKQPTLGSLF

-1313 RDLTFIIDR
+1313 RDLTFTIDR
-1322 ADFISTSGYVTLEN
+1322 AKFTETSGYVTLQN
-1336 AATPLMLL
+1336 APIPPILLASNPL
-1344 DNNPFDTT
+1344 DTT
-1352 NASGTISALVFGHGF
+1352 NASGTVKVLAFGHGF
-1367 TVGDTV
+1367 VVGDSV

-1386 NNINGTRTITK
+1386 ANINGTRAVTK
-1397 IDGTGFEFVAGASD
+1397 VDGTGFEFVAGNSD
-1411 TANATIGGGGDNITI
+1411 TASSTVAGGGDNITI
-1426 TRNIMMDTAVPYVET
+1426 TRNIMMDTVIPYVET
-1441 LSPPKTLISHSA
+1441 LSPAQTLISHSA
-1453 KFTTGKSYA
+1453 KFTTGKSFA
-1462 GSEIAY
+1462 GAETAY
-1468 SKELTFGAVSN
+1468 VADGSYQTISN
-1479 RNNNDFTHP
+1479 RDNNTFVNP
-1488 MIIAS
+1488 RLIAS
-1493 TANEAASAL
+1493 SENETASLSGN
-1502 NGGKSLTYK
+1502 KSLTYK
-1511 IDLQTSS
+1511 IDVSTTSDI
-1518 LFVAPVV
+1518 VAPVI
-1525 DLQRASIT
+1525 DLQRASVT
-1533 AVNNLVDQQVA
+1533 AVRNLVDKQVA
-1544 SGSGGNIPID
+1544 SGSGGNIPLD
-1554 YIAETNP
+1554 YVAETNP
-1561 SGGSHLSKH
+1561 TGGSHLSKH
-1570 LTQPVS
+1570 ITSPVV
-1576 LNESAVGLKILI
+1576 LDESAVGLKIMI
-1588 GANRPS
+1588 GADRPS
-1594 TASFDVYYR
+1594 TASLDVYYR
-1603 TNASDTAAAGSLL
+1603 TNASDTAAAGNLL
-1616 DSEYVLAT
+1616 DSTWVLAT
-1624 LENAMPSDENPNAF
+1624 LETEIPSDQNINVF

-1658 QVKIVLKST
+1658 QVKVVLKST
-1667 NTARPPVI
+1667 NTSTPPVI